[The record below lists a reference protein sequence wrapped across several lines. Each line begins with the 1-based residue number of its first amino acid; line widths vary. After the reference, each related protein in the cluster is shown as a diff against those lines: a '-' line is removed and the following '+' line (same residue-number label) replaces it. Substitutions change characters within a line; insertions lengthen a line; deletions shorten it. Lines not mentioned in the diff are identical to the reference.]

1 MADDTEAPVLTE
13 RRDGVLLVT
22 LNRSRARNAVNEALA
37 HALGRAMDELDDT
50 DDLRVGVLTGAGGAF
65 CAGMDLKAFVAG
77 ETPWV
82 EGRGFAGITQ
92 RAARKPLIAAVEGF
106 ALAGGFE
113 IVLSCD
119 LVVAASD
126 ARFGIPE
133 VKRGLFAAAGAL
145 IRLPKRIP
153 YHLAMELALTGD
165 LIDAPRAAQL
175 GVVNRV
181 TDSGGALD
189 GALELAGKV
198 KANAP
203 LALDASKQIVSETL
217 DLTEARAWEL
227 QGDFREV
234 IFDSA
239 DAQEGARAF
248 AEKREPVWQG
258 R

>member
-165 LIDAPRAAQL
+165 FIDAPRAAQL

>member
-1 MADDTEAPVLTE
+1 MADDTQAPVLTE

-165 LIDAPRAAQL
+165 FIDAPRAAQL